1 LSIDRGLGDLEKP
14 VCLFLLAS
22 PFPASIIRG
31 NVMESRGSFR
41 ERAVCCGEI
50 LKVGGEGSGFPL
62 FVILNPLHPKFIYSL
77 NKTLKQHEHD

>member
-1 LSIDRGLGDLEKP
+1 
-14 VCLFLLAS
+14 
-22 PFPASIIRG
+22 
-31 NVMESRGSFR
+31 MENRGSFW